1 GLAMQKIAQK
11 ISSNIANLIGEITV
25 ILDDE
30 FAKLYRDEWRTRKS
44 DVPILQALA
53 EQAKLPKLNTKT
65 MLALLKNIE
74 TNLNLL
80 LFIR

>member
-1 GLAMQKIAQK
+1 MQCNQDTLVA
-11 ISSNIANLIGEITV
+11 
-25 ILDDE
+25 
-30 FAKLYRDEWRTRKS
+30 
-44 DVPILQALA
+44 ILQALA